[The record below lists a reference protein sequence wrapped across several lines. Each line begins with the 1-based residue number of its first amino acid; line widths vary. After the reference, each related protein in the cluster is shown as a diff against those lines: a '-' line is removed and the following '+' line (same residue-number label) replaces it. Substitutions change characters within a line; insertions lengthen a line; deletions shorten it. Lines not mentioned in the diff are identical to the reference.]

1 MIVKMTAAEYH
12 ALDAISASLLKA
24 ARKGAPHLARY
35 RSGEQTFGP
44 AVALGT
50 AAHSMI
56 LTPADFDAEIAVAP
70 DVNRR
75 TKEGKAA
82 HAAWLETVGDRTVIT
97 AEQHEA
103 ARRIA
108 EAVAAH
114 PLASDLLSDCETEV
128 TLVWDGCKARI
139 DAIKGSTLIDLKTT
153 RDASPATFS
162 RAIFNRDIHLQLAWY
177 ADALAEVGRTVDRY
191 VVIAVDNV
199 DPYGV
204 AVYELDEHAI
214 ELGRRAYCDALAML
228 DHNPANG
235 YAATAIPVEVPR
247 WIK

>member
-1 MIVKMTAAEYH
+1 MKRQITAAEYH
-12 ALDAISASLLKA
+12 AINANSASLLKA
-24 ARKGAPHLARY
+24 ARKGAPHLRRY
-35 RSGEQTFGP
+35 LEGTQTFGP

-97 AEQHEA
+97 AEQHES

-108 EAVAAH
+108 KAVAAH
-114 PLASDLLSDCETEV
+114 PLASDLLSDCETELS
-128 TLVWDGCKARI
+128 LVWDGCKVRI
-139 DAIKGSTLIDLKTT
+139 DALKGSTLIDLKTT

-191 VVIAVDNV
+191 IVIAADNA

-214 ELGRRAYCDALAML
+214 ELGRRAYCEALSML
-228 DHNPANG
+228 ADNPANG